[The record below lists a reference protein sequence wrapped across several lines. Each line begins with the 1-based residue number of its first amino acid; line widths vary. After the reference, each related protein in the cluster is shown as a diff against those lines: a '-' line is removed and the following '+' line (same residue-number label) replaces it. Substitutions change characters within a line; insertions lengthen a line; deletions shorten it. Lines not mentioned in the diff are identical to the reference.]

1 VTRRS
6 RQCRARGSSQSMEM
20 TNDNGDS
27 FNSESLRRIGCALAT
42 GELEMPMG
50 DPLQQLQEIILT
62 RKPRRWGDTSE
73 LREIADRWKTCVG
86 LVSAGPSKGGT
97 QQEEGAIIHRS

>member
-1 VTRRS
+1 MTTTRQRPTPPGDPPQPGPPPGDPPQPPVPS
-6 RQCRARGSSQSMEM
+6 PGQLTIDGDDLTEM
-20 TNDNGDS
+20 TLNLDS

-62 RKPRRWGDTSE
+62 RKPRRW
-73 LREIADRWKTCVG
+73 R
-86 LVSAGPSKGGT
+86 
-97 QQEEGAIIHRS
+97 

>member
-1 VTRRS
+1 MIT
-6 RQCRARGSSQSMEM
+6 EM
-20 TNDNGDS
+20 TLNLDS

-62 RKPRRWGDTSE
+62 LESRGDGGDTSE

-86 LVSAGPSKGGT
+86 LVSARPSKGGT

>member
-1 VTRRS
+1 VSWKCRWATRFNNFKKSFSHES
-6 RQCRARGSSQSMEM
+6 R
-20 TNDNGDS
+20 GD
-27 FNSESLRRIGCALAT
+27 G
-42 GELEMPMG
+42 
-50 DPLQQLQEIILT
+50 
-62 RKPRRWGDTSE
+62 GDTSE

>member
-1 VTRRS
+1 MIT
-6 RQCRARGSSQSMEM
+6 EM
-20 TNDNGDS
+20 TLNLDS

-62 RKPRRWGDTSE
+62 RKPRRWGDLPSFAKSP
-73 LREIADRWKTCVG
+73 IVG
-86 LVSAGPSKGGT
+86 KHA
-97 QQEEGAIIHRS
+97 